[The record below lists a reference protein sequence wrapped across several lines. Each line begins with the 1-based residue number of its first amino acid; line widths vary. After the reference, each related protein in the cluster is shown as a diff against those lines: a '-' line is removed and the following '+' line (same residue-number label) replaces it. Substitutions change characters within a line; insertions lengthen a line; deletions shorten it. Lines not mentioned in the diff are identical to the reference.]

1 MIDPFV
7 LLTPILMLGVLALV
21 RFVGCNQI
29 FGLDP
34 TAGRPAPP
42 TNLVAIPGDA
52 RVDLRWDYEN
62 GDATDFQIWYHED
75 MGGPYQLYPNPQ
87 IVIQVSQG
95 AQHGSAPV
103 ANLLNGTKY
112 FFNVTA
118 TIASSHSSLTD
129 SHEVSA
135 IPGVT
140 DFLTPNVLG
149 GLRTDFTGW
158 VGMAIQVASSA
169 VTVTQ
174 LGRIVATANAQPHV
188 VKILDLTQN
197 NLEIASAIVSLP
209 GGPVGTFTYQPL
221 AQPVTL
227 EPFKLYY
234 ILTHEVVGGD
244 FFHDASSVTPTGVAA
259 ILSAVFNDDATP
271 TVFTTLGTANVS
283 YGVVNFRY

>member
-29 FGLDP
+29 FGLDD
-34 TAGRPAPP
+34 TTLRADPP
-42 TNLVAIPGDA
+42 TNLVAVPGDA
-52 RVDLRWDYEN
+52 RVDLRWDYEK
-62 GDATDFQIWYHED
+62 GDATAFEIWYHED
-75 MGGPYQLYPNPQ
+75 GASYEVYPNPP
-87 IVIQVSQG
+87 IVIVSAQG
-95 AQHGSAPV
+95 VQHGSASLT
-103 ANLLNGTKY
+103 NLLNGTKY

-118 TIASSHSSLTD
+118 KTASSHSSLTD

-135 IPGVT
+135 TPGVT
-140 DFLTPNVLG
+140 TFLTVNVPG
-149 GLRTDFTGW
+149 VLRNDFTGW
-158 VGMAIQVASSA
+158 VGMTIQVRSSA

-234 ILTHEVVGGD
+234 ILTHEVAGGD
-244 FFHDASSVTPTGVAA
+244 VFHDVSVVTPTGVAA
-259 ILSAVFNDDATP
+259 ILAAVYNDDATP
-271 TVFTTLGTANVS
+271 TVFTTLSSANQC
-283 YGVVNFRY
+283 YGVVNFLY